1 MRAFIALT
9 LPEAVRHSLAAL
21 QDTLDASR
29 ADVRWVDAQQLHL
42 TLKFLD
48 DITDEQ
54 RQAVE
59 ALLVRI
65 AQETPVLALSLEGVG
80 AFPSMRAP
88 RVVWV
93 GVKEGQDDVTRL
105 ARAIEAASAALSV
118 RRELRPFA
126 AHVTLGR
133 VRSSRHLSMLTRRL
147 EQMTW
152 QPPQP
157 WTARAVTLYESR
169 LGSSGA
175 THIVLANVP
184 FGGSMHGEREA

>member
-9 LPEAVRHSLAAL
+9 LPEPVRRSLGAL
-21 QDTLDASR
+21 QEALAASR

-54 RQAVE
+54 RRATE

-65 AQETPVLALSLEGVG
+65 AQETPALTLSLEGVG
-80 AFPSMRAP
+80 AFPSMQAP

-93 GVKEGQDDVTRL
+93 GVKEGRDDVTRL
-105 ARAIEAASAALSV
+105 ASAIEAAGAELSV
-118 RRELRPFA
+118 RQEPRPFA

-133 VRSSRHLSMLTRRL
+133 VRSPRHLAALTRQL
-147 EQMTW
+147 EQIVW
-152 QPPQP
+152 RPPQP

-184 FGGSMHGEREA
+184 FG

>member
-21 QDTLDASR
+21 QDTLATSR
-29 ADVRWVDAQQLHL
+29 ADVRWVDVQQLHL

-54 RQAVE
+54 RRAVE

-65 AQETPVLALSLEGVG
+65 AQETPALTLSLESVG
-80 AFPSMRAP
+80 AFPSVRAP

-105 ARAIEAASAALSV
+105 ACAIEAASATLPV
-118 RRELRPFA
+118 RREPRPFA
-126 AHVTLGR
+126 AHITLGR
-133 VRSSRHLSMLTRRL
+133 VRSPRHLAALTRHL
-147 EQMTW
+147 EQIVW

-175 THIVLANVP
+175 THIVLAHVP
-184 FGGSMHGEREA
+184 FGGSTRS